1 MSRTI
6 GRTRQPELAVPFNRL
21 TLDGRRTSAKHGV
34 PQSCPVQTAQTVG
47 HGVAIGGAS
56 YCYKHGCTA
65 GAVSAPFDMV
75 ACCQRSVSTRVPRGA
90 IVTVGERI
98 RCIGTTRHIQCS
110 IVLHCVDGGER
121 DIGCGLVPVDSIVA
135 ESQRISTHNE
145 SGSYVFT
152 HRVSGGHR
160 RVSAGSGGIRCGVVM
175 NVGFGGDCARIQIV
189 GRVMAVADFKGGN
202 GEGDQIC
209 CKSEGR
215 ALNTRGTGL
224 AGGADGTGYASRSGI
239 TCIALRA
246 NSCRSCCAGITGL
259 AIGARGAGGACVS
272 RCACVAGGAGGSCL
286 ACGAG

>member
-1 MSRTI
+1 MCWAV
-6 GRTRQPELAVPFNRL
+6 GRTRQPVLAVPFDRL
-21 TLDGRRTSAKHGV
+21 ALDGCRTSAKHGV
-34 PQSCPVQTAQTVG
+34 PQSSPVQTTQTVG

-65 GAVSAPFDMV
+65 WAVSAPFDMV
-75 ACCQRSVSTRVPRGA
+75 AGCDRISTGVPCGA

-110 IVLHCVDGGER
+110 IVFHCVDGGER
-121 DIGCGLVPVDSIVA
+121 YIGCGLVPVDSIVA

-160 RVSAGSGGIRCGVVM
+160 RVSAGSGGIGRSVIM

-202 GEGDQIC
+202 GKC
-209 CKSEGR
+209 
-215 ALNTRGTGL
+215 N
-224 AGGADGTGYASRSGI
+224 
-239 TCIALRA
+239 
-246 NSCRSCCAGITGL
+246 
-259 AIGARGAGGACVS
+259 
-272 RCACVAGGAGGSCL
+272 
-286 ACGAG
+286 